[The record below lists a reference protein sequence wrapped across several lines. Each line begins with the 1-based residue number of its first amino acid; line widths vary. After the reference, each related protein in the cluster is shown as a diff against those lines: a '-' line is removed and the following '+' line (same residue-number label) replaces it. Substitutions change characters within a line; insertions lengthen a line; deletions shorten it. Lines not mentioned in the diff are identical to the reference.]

1 MSKATRATRALEA
14 AGVAFSVHA
23 YAFDPDADHIGL
35 QAAQALGVAPERV
48 LKTLMATLDG
58 RPVCAIAP
66 SDHEISL
73 KRLAAALGG
82 KSAAMM
88 APAEAERIT
97 GYVIGGI
104 SPFGQKRRLPVVIEQ
119 TALAHDTVFLN
130 AGQRG
135 LQLLISPQDAAR
147 ALAAVPAPLIAT

>member
-119 TALAHDTVFLN
+119 TALAHDNVFLN

-147 ALAAVPAPLIAT
+147 VLAAVPAPLIAT

>member
-104 SPFGQKRRLPVVIEQ
+104 SPFGQKRRLPVAIEQ

-147 ALAAVPAPLIAT
+147 VLAAVPAPLIAT

>member
-14 AGVAFSVHA
+14 AGVAFTVHA

-104 SPFGQKRRLPVVIEQ
+104 SPFGQKRQLPVAIEQ

>member
-88 APAEAERIT
+88 VPAEAERIT

-147 ALAAVPAPLIAT
+147 VLAAVPAPLIAT

>member
-147 ALAAVPAPLIAT
+147 VLAAVPAPLIAT

>member
-88 APAEAERIT
+88 VPAEAERIT

-119 TALAHDTVFLN
+119 TALAHDNVFLN

-147 ALAAVPAPLIAT
+147 VLAAVPAPLIAT

>member
-66 SDHEISL
+66 SDQEISL

-119 TALAHDTVFLN
+119 TALAHDNVFLN

-147 ALAAVPAPLIAT
+147 VLAAVPAPLIAT

>member
-82 KSAAMM
+82 KSSAMM
-88 APAEAERIT
+88 VPAEAERIT

-147 ALAAVPAPLIAT
+147 VLAAVPAPLIAT

>member
-14 AGVAFSVHA
+14 AGVAFTVHA
-23 YAFDPDADHIGL
+23 YDFDPDADHIGL

-147 ALAAVPAPLIAT
+147 VLAAVPAPLIAT

>member
-14 AGVAFSVHA
+14 AGVAFTVHA
-23 YAFDPDADHIGL
+23 YDFDPDADHIGL

-66 SDHEISL
+66 SDYEISL

-104 SPFGQKRRLPVVIEQ
+104 SPFGQKRRLPVAIEQ
-119 TALAHDTVFLN
+119 AALAHDTVFLN

-147 ALAAVPAPLIAT
+147 ALAAVPTPLIAT